1 MQVGSKQD
9 GGKHEE
15 PPRSIHETNGDL
27 CAAAYLRRA
36 GLALARG
43 HVRYLHWLAWTA
55 RASGHR
61 PVSSAPANRRAV
73 RRSVGL
79 TVDI

>member
-61 PVSSAPANRRAV
+61 PRELCACESS
-73 RRSVGL
+73 RRSEKRGL
-79 TVDI
+79 DI

>member
-36 GLALARG
+36 GLALAQG
-43 HVRYLHWLAWTA
+43 HVRDCWAICTGWPGLLVHLATA
-55 RASGHR
+55 R
-61 PVSSAPANRRAV
+61 
-73 RRSVGL
+73 
-79 TVDI
+79 